1 MTDDNDMTGKDIAG
15 LRQQVDT
22 LVERLAAVEG
32 QLAEMQRLADQYRET
47 QKVDEETMMVIS
59 ATVAAVLGHRAKVKQ
74 VQLTPSIGW
83 VRAGRTEVQ
92 DHSRTRPVVRP
103 SRITLH

>member
-1 MTDDNDMTGKDIAG
+1 MTDDNEIAG

-22 LVERLAAVEG
+22 LSERLAAMEG
-32 QLAEMQRLADQYRET
+32 QLAKMQRLADQYRET

-59 ATVAAVLGHRAKVKQ
+59 AAVAAVLGHRARVKQ
-74 VQLTPSIGW
+74 VQLAPSIGW
-83 VRAGRTEVQ
+83 IRAGRTEVQ
-92 DHSRTRPVVRP
+92 DHSRARPVVRP

>member
-1 MTDDNDMTGKDIAG
+1 MTDDNEIAG

-22 LVERLAAVEG
+22 LSERLAAMEG
-32 QLAEMQRLADQYRET
+32 QLAKMQRLADQYRET
-47 QKVDEETMMVIS
+47 QKVDAETMMVIS
-59 ATVAAVLGHRAKVKQ
+59 AAVAAVLGHRARVKQ
-74 VQLTPSIGW
+74 VQLAPTIGW

-92 DHSRTRPVVRP
+92 DHSRARSVVRP

>member
-1 MTDDNDMTGKDIAG
+1 MTDDNEIAG

-22 LVERLAAVEG
+22 LSERLAAMEG
-32 QLAEMQRLADQYRET
+32 QLAKMQRLADQYRET

-59 ATVAAVLGHRAKVKQ
+59 AAVAAVLGHRARVKQ
-74 VQLTPSIGW
+74 VQLAPTIGW

-92 DHSRTRPVVRP
+92 DHSRARPVVRP

>member
-1 MTDDNDMTGKDIAG
+1 MTDDNEIAG

-22 LVERLAAVEG
+22 LSERLAAMEG
-32 QLAEMQRLADQYRET
+32 QLAKMQRLADQYRET
-47 QKVDEETMMVIS
+47 QKVDAETMMVIS
-59 ATVAAVLGHRAKVKQ
+59 AAVAAVLGHRARVKQ
-74 VQLTPSIGW
+74 VQLAPTIGW

-92 DHSRTRPVVRP
+92 DHSRARPVVRP